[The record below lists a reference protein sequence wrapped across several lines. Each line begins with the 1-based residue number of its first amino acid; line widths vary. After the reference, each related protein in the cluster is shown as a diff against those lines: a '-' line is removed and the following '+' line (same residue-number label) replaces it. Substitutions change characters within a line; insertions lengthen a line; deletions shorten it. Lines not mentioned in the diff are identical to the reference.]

1 MADREE
7 MVRQAELYAVRTAFG
22 WEQLDVFQLRGNCR
36 LDDRS
41 LVARGRFVLWGS
53 RRDSL
58 LRGDF
63 YGPDGRPVVSMM
75 ADSSGM
81 TLYLPGEESAIFM
94 PLGLATG
101 TATLTTR
108 NLIHLIRTGFPLDLE
123 PWELSDGASY
133 SGGLIKWELFAG
145 TGDTL
150 TVTLESDRLFPSS
163 SEWSEGALLVTGSSP
178 HDEYSAW
185 PWNWSTVIN
194 GSTLELELTQVDTDA
209 VPWAGIWS
217 MAVPVP
223 IDTLLSTPVW
233 QPCWEIPLH

>member
-1 MADREE
+1 
-7 MVRQAELYAVRTAFG
+7 MVRQAELYASRAAFG

-53 RRDSL
+53 RNGSL

-63 YGPDGRPVVSMM
+63 YGPDGSPVVSMM

-81 TLYLPGEESAIFM
+81 TLYLPAEESALFM

-108 NLIHLIRTGFPLDLE
+108 SIIHLIRTGFPLDLE
-123 PWELSDGASY
+123 PWELADGASY
-133 SGGLIKWELFAG
+133 SSSAGGIIWKLSAG
-145 TGDTL
+145 TKDTL
-150 TVTLESDRLFPSS
+150 TVTLENGGLFPASS
-163 SEWSEGALLVTGSSP
+163 VWPGGELLVTGSSP
-178 HDEYSAW
+178 HDEYNAW
-185 PWNWSTVIN
+185 PWTWRTVIN

-209 VPWAGIWS
+209 VPWPGIWN
-217 MAVPVP
+217 MVVPVP
-223 IDTLLSTPVW
+223 IDTLQASPSW
-233 QPCWEIPLH
+233 EPCWEINQH